1 MDEENLVES
10 QPVTLVD
17 LLNNTLIWRQTA
29 PYLPAG
35 SVLALSAT
43 SRVFRHVICDSPET
57 FRHLNLSS
65 VKSATL
71 ADSRPIDSGGKLM
84 PISLSIIISLVN
96 CRGSFTSRNRD
107 ITFPLHSYSLS
118 LNDVSCD
125 EIPQNPRNFLR

>member
-43 SRVFRHVICDSPET
+43 SRVLRHVICDSPET
-57 FRHLNLSS
+57 FRHLNLSL

-71 ADSRPIDSGGKLM
+71 ADSGPIDSGGKLF
-84 PISLSIIISLVN
+84 PISLSIINLLVN
-96 CRGSFTSRNRD
+96 CRGPSTSRNRD
-107 ITFPLHSYSLS
+107 IIFPLHSYSLF
-118 LNDVSCD
+118 LNDVPPD
-125 EIPQNPRNFLR
+125 EMNH